1 MKCIILR
8 ATHKDSSE
16 RYIKNSSEASEK
28 PVSKSITTSRNQ
40 EEGEDSSDENYRP
53 ENEVLNPYPSQTDCY
68 DSEYESTVDSV
79 INYNI
84 NQCDFSKISCV
95 ETASDLKNPA
105 NAEFAKI
112 IKKNWQSKKTNDNM
126 KSIFKKHKSP
136 ENCVFVPPK
145 VNLEVWKLL
154 SSWQRKS
161 DIKFMSIQ
169 KSLVQTLNASLSIL
183 SEQW

>member
-84 NQCDFSKISCV
+84 N
-95 ETASDLKNPA
+95 
-105 NAEFAKI
+105 
-112 IKKNWQSKKTNDNM
+112 
-126 KSIFKKHKSP
+126 
-136 ENCVFVPPK
+136 
-145 VNLEVWKLL
+145 
-154 SSWQRKS
+154 
-161 DIKFMSIQ
+161 
-169 KSLVQTLNASLSIL
+169 
-183 SEQW
+183 